1 MRQSH
6 TKVVVVLLAAAMLL
20 LSSLVGTAAEAAE
33 EPKRGGTLTVAVGT
47 NPRNIDPRL
56 QWDSSSQQ
64 PLSNI
69 VDRFFTVGED
79 FEYRP
84 LLAESWSYNED
95 GTEYTFHLRRG
106 VKFHD
111 GTEVTAEVI
120 RDNIL
125 FTANPENQ
133 SPQITFWETLDSVE
147 TPDPYTLVI
156 KLKEP
161 VAPATYLARRLD
173 SPWPLAA
180 SQSNVPVNNPISAGP
195 FKFVSY
201 TGDDQVVMERF
212 DDYWGGAPY
221 LDRVIFR
228 VIPDPG
234 TRRVEMERGTVDVL
248 IEVDPKDVAA
258 YERRGLTI
266 LSGPAP
272 FNNMISFNLSSGPLS
287 ERAVREAIAYAID
300 RDALI
305 DRVFYG
311 FARKATTFVHEQNVY
326 HNASIPSR
334 DYDVAKARRILDEAG
349 WVVGRDGFRSKDG
362 VRLHLT
368 IASRNDDRWNLMS
381 QVLQQQLADIGID
394 STISTTDTSAFYD
407 AVRGGNYDLAY
418 WSLSGNSWTDLGHPN
433 LGSNDWGNIAHLT
446 KSTPEL
452 QEVQREIDRLING
465 FESALD
471 EDTRRMF
478 SQELQALVYEHVITV
493 PLWFEDKIMVTQPY
507 VRGIE
512 APSIMRTIRLEKAWL
527 DK

>member
-1 MRQSH
+1 M
-6 TKVVVVLLAAAMLL
+6 KFVVVLLTAMLF
-20 LSSLVGTAAEAAE
+20 VTGYFGRIGEAADE
-33 EPKRGGTLTVAVGT
+33 VGEPKLGGTLTVAVGT

-69 VDRFFTVGED
+69 VDRFYTVGED

-95 GTEYTFHLRRG
+95 GTEYTFKLRKG

-111 GTEVTAEVI
+111 GTELTAGVV

-125 FTANPENQ
+125 FTADPANQ
-133 SPQITFWETLDSVE
+133 SPQITFWETLESVE
-147 TPDPYTLVI
+147 TPDSHTVVI
-156 KLKEP
+156 KLTEP

-173 SPWPLAA
+173 SPWPLGGA
-180 SQSNVPVNNPISAGP
+180 QSGTGVNNPISTGP

-221 LDRVIFR
+221 LDKVIYR

-234 TRRVEMERGTVDVL
+234 TRRVEMERGTIDVL
-248 IEVDPKDVAA
+248 VEVDPKDVAG
-258 YERRGLTI
+258 YERRGLTV
-266 LSGPAP
+266 LRGPAP
-272 FNNMISFNLSSGPLS
+272 FNNMISLNVSSGPLS
-287 ERAVREAIAYAID
+287 ELAVRKAIAYAID

-305 DRVFYG
+305 DKVFYG
-311 FARKATTFVHEQNVY
+311 FATKATTFVHDQNVY

-334 DYDVAKARRILDEAG
+334 DYDVAMARQILDDAG
-349 WVVGRDGFRSKDG
+349 WKVGRDGYRSKDG

-368 IASRNDDRWNLMS
+368 IGSRNDERWNLMS
-381 QVLQQQLADIGID
+381 QVLEQQLSDIGID
-394 STISTTDTSAFYD
+394 ATINTTDTSAFYD
-407 AVRGGNYDLAY
+407 AVRGANYDLAY
-418 WSLSGNSWTDLGHPN
+418 WSLSGNSWTELGHPN
-433 LGSNDWGNIAHLT
+433 LGSADWGNIAHMT

-452 QEVQREIDRLING
+452 QAVQQQIDRHIHG

-471 EDTRRMF
+471 EETRMMH
-478 SQELQALVYEHVITV
+478 SQELQRLVYEHVITV

-507 VRGIE
+507 VKGLE

>member
-1 MRQSH
+1 MRKH
-6 TKVVVVLLAAAMLL
+6 ATTFIVLLMATL
-20 LSSLVGTAAEAAE
+20 LVGGFVNAVAEAAE
-33 EPKRGGTLTVAVGT
+33 EPKWGGTLTVAVGT

-79 FEYRP
+79 FNYRP
-84 LLAESWSYNED
+84 LLAESWSYNEE
-95 GTEYTFHLRRG
+95 GTEYTFYLRRG
-106 VKFHD
+106 AKFHD
-111 GTEVTAEVI
+111 GTDVTAEVI

-125 FTANPENQ
+125 FTADAANQ

-147 TPDPYTLVI
+147 APDPYTLVI
-156 KLKEP
+156 KLTEP
-161 VAPATYLARRLD
+161 VAPATFLSRRLD

-180 SQSNVPVNNPISAGP
+180 SQANTPVNNPISTGP

-234 TRRVEMERGTVDVL
+234 TRRVEIERGTVDVL
-248 IEVDPKDVAA
+248 LEVDPKDVAG
-258 YERRGLTI
+258 YERRGLVVM
-266 LSGPAP
+266 SGPAP
-272 FNNMISFNLSSGPLS
+272 FNNMISFNVASGPLS

-305 DRVFYG
+305 ERVFYG
-311 FARKATTFVHEQNVY
+311 FATKATTFVHEQNVY
-326 HNASIPSR
+326 HNSAIPSR
-334 DYDVAKARRILDEAG
+334 EYDVAKARLILDEAG
-349 WVVGRDGFRSKDG
+349 WVAGRDGYRSKNG
-362 VRLHLT
+362 ERLHLT

-381 QVLQQQLADIGID
+381 QVLQQYLADIGID
-394 STISTTDTSAFYD
+394 STIVTTDTSAFYD
-407 AVRGGNYDLAY
+407 SVRGGNYDLAY
-418 WSLSGNSWTDLGHPN
+418 WSLSGSSWTDLGHPN
-433 LGSNDWGNIAHLT
+433 LGSADWGNIAHLA

-471 EDTRRMF
+471 EDTRRMY
-478 SQELQALVYEHVITV
+478 SQQLQEVVYEHVITV
-493 PLWFEDKIMVTQPY
+493 PLWFEDKIIVMQPH